1 VRHLLDLQA
10 KCREQAGL
18 CGEGAGPW
26 ARIGDVPPFPRFYP
40 SDDTEKR

>member
-1 VRHLLDLQA
+1 VDLQT
-10 KCREQAGL
+10 KCREQVGL

-40 SDDTEKR
+40 SENREKR